1 MDRISPLADKVIN
14 ESQSAFI
21 KGRNI
26 LEGVVT
32 LHEIVHELSRTRRQ
46 GVLFKIN
53 FEKAYDK
60 VHWDFV
66 QEVME
71 KKDSLI
77 IGLGRPCALFRGGGV
92 CINVNGERTPFFRTF
107 QGLRQGDPL
116 SPLVFNL
123 LAETLASLMMKAS
136 KQRKLRG
143 VLTHLIPEGI
153 THIQYA
159 YDTILMVEGD
169 DASVINMKFILYC
182 FEWLLA

>member
-77 IGLGRPCALFRGGGV
+77 IGLGRPCALFRG
-92 CINVNGERTPFFRTF
+92 
-107 QGLRQGDPL
+107 
-116 SPLVFNL
+116 
-123 LAETLASLMMKAS
+123 
-136 KQRKLRG
+136 RG
-143 VLTHLIPEGI
+143 
-153 THIQYA
+153 
-159 YDTILMVEGD
+159 
-169 DASVINMKFILYC
+169 SVH
-182 FEWLLA
+182 